1 MPLKKCNLHLLLST
15 QNFQEECEAKLK
27 ILEEAAASA
36 QKMTTHDDS
45 DEKVCAI
52 TSFLS
57 NDKPFNLSGCHT
69 TVPETQM
76 HCVLFRCKGT
86 RRGG

>member
-1 MPLKKCNLHLLLST
+1 MPRKKCNLHPLLST

-45 DEKVCAI
+45 DEKVGAM
-52 TSFLS
+52 TRFLS
-57 NDKPFNLSGCHT
+57 DETLFNMSVC
-69 TVPETQM
+69 
-76 HCVLFRCKGT
+76 RCRVTK
-86 RRGG
+86 RGG